1 MIRGQEFLLHVVRA
15 VFVNIENDNLFWFH
29 LGQLPAELGAD
40 GAAAARD
47 ENDLVPIIRAG
58 LFVGNMDRLA
68 EEQILHVELA
78 QMALL
83 SGGLHDGVV
92 IYLDLI
98 SGGGIAGVEVSLF
111 LLAQVLNGENDFLHL
126 KAAELLDGVLVLHHD
141 GDAVDFAPGLFWVAI
156 DKAARGIGRVRVSEE
171 LFGEVHAHAPGADDG
186 DLDFLDGVDVDVHHV
201 LTGKNAQQ
209 KAQKMPPGRI
219 LGAILKG
226 ISVDH
231 PDGKRA
237 EQIHAGDAQQ
247 ARKGEPG
254 DMRRHR
260 QQKFDGEHG
269 KKRST
274 VCNKQPDVALNAA
287 VAPDLLIDASAG
299 TGEKDADKA
308 DAAVQ
313 QNRAP
318 AQMLAAPV
326 QNQQQHIQRQQDQ
339 HIVSD
344 QWPANPPSFHGS
356 VSPSPARRVWA
367 CLLIHRS
374 TALPETNGRTP
385 R

>member
-1 MIRGQEFLLHVVRA
+1 M
-15 VFVNIENDNLFWFH
+15 
-29 LGQLPAELGAD
+29 D
-40 GAAAARD
+40 G
-47 ENDLVPIIRAG
+47 
-58 LFVGNMDRLA
+58 LA

-78 QMALL
+78 QMPLL

-98 SGGGIAGVEVSLF
+98 SGGGIAGVEVALF
-111 LLAQVLNGENDFLHL
+111 LLAQVLDGENDLLHL

-141 GDAVDFAPGLFWVAI
+141 GDAVNFAPGLFRIAI

-247 ARKGEPG
+247 ARKGETG
-254 DMRRHR
+254 DMHRHR
-260 QQKFDGEHG
+260 QQKFYHQHS
-269 KKRST
+269 KKRRA
-274 VCNKQPDVALNAA
+274 VGDQQPNVALNAA

-299 TGEKDADKA
+299 SGEKDADKA

-326 QNQQQHIQRQQDQ
+326 QHQQQHIQRQQDQ
-339 HIVSD
+339 HIVCD
-344 QWPANPPSFHGS
+344 QWPANPPSFHVP

-385 R
+385 K